1 MCGGPL
7 YRFYLSTKMGREP
20 LALLGRRLIV
30 VSLIAWLPLLIL
42 SAITGALIGGPVRV
56 PFLYDIEVHIKYL
69 LSLPLLIAAE
79 MPVHR
84 HLLPIKR
91 MFVERGLISSEDR
104 PRYERIFASAT
115 RLCYSGR
122 VELLLLVVVY
132 AIGHPLWIR
141 EIELPI
147 ATWYASP
154 SAEGLRLTLPGYW
167 YAFVSAPLLQFLFLR
182 WYVRLF
188 VWARLLWQVSR
199 LNLHLIPAHP
209 DRKGGLGFLE
219 ESVMGFALFL
229 LAEGVGLAAPIADDV
244 FYEGLQLVNFE
255 WVLAGVILLLPVIVL
270 SPLAFFAGKL
280 FRAKSEGLDEYG
292 NLASRY
298 AEEFDQKRIR
308 GGAPEAEPLLGNADF
323 KSLSGMITII
333 RGIEETQLI
342 PCGKETL
349 IQLVVITALPF
360 VPLMMTFFPM
370 KEVLVKFLEMLI

>member
-1 MCGGPL
+1 MAVVICRKRVIPLSIVNTRNSWDTVSGSPGALIAARYVNSESAPVNLPMCTMCGGPL
-7 YRFYLSTKMGREP
+7 YRLYLSTKMGREP
-20 LALLGRRLIV
+20 LALLGRRLVV

-84 HLLPIKR
+84 HLLSLKR

-219 ESVMGFALFL
+219 ESVMAALSSIDT
-229 LAEGVGLAAPIADDV
+229 ANINGIAARNSV
-244 FYEGLQLVNFE
+244 V
-255 WVLAGVILLLPVIVL
+255 
-270 SPLAFFAGKL
+270 
-280 FRAKSEGLDEYG
+280 
-292 NLASRY
+292 
-298 AEEFDQKRIR
+298 
-308 GGAPEAEPLLGNADF
+308 
-323 KSLSGMITII
+323 T
-333 RGIEETQLI
+333 
-342 PCGKETL
+342 
-349 IQLVVITALPF
+349 IQLF
-360 VPLMMTFFPM
+360 
-370 KEVLVKFLEMLI
+370 MLLSS